1 MHLVVQDGGD
11 GNAHDHADW
20 AYARLRCGS

>member
-1 MHLVVQDGGD
+1 MVVQDGGD